1 METAQPIDVAGGAM
15 PAPGGSRD
23 VRWQVAAV
31 VTGMVMLLA
40 LFAGGMILIPRY
52 QAAHPYSDLQRSD
65 ANQVHLDD
73 LFLDVTLVTPEF
85 RSGRNL
91 DRYFADRA
99 PDTVLPVLVGLNTHT
114 GDIGHMMRLPGEVA
128 LVGPSGESYP
138 ALTEPIVMSQ
148 HHNAYM
154 LLFPA
159 RDNRGARFLDMTSGT
174 LTVRATGMGSEAVRD
189 FTWEM
194 PLLVGPSSGSLV
206 ARMMLAVALVSALL
220 VVLSPCALELTL
232 YYTAIISCTVTDGER
247 AAARAGVDGHGAS
260 MRSGTVPSA
269 DLGQRKVLVN
279 LGSFVAGFT
288 LLYAASGATVGLIG
302 SGMRQPLGAYS
313 GLIQVFGGVVILL
326 FASRVAGLDRWIVD
340 HWPWGRSAPSLT
352 MSSGPLARLRQ
363 FLSRLRERGQARARE
378 GGMRARD
385 SFLVGM
391 GLSSACLTCMGGAVL
406 YPLLVYAGM
415 TSWYS
420 GLITLGLYSL
430 LIAVPMVFIA
440 LGFFQIRMSLHRRVG
455 LTRVLR
461 YASAAMLAGI
471 GVLILSG
478 SERIIA
484 DLAFGFLGTVSRWV
498 A

>member
-1 METAQPIDVAGGAM
+1 MENVQPFDVAGGTS
-15 PAPGGSRD
+15 PPLRHPPH
-23 VRWQVAAV
+23 VRWQIAAV
-31 VTGMVMLLA
+31 VTGLVMLLA
-40 LFAGGMILIPRY
+40 LFAGGMVLIPRY

-73 LFLDVTLVTPEF
+73 LFLDVTMVTPEF
-85 RSGRNL
+85 RSERNL
-91 DRYFADRA
+91 DRYFVDRD

-114 GDIGHMMRLPGEVA
+114 GDIGHMMHLPGDVD
-128 LVGPSGESYP
+128 LVGPAGELYP

-159 RDNRGARFLDMTSGT
+159 RDNRGVRFLDMTSGT
-174 LTVRATGMGSEAVRD
+174 LTVRATGMGSVPVRE
-189 FTWEM
+189 FAWEL
-194 PLLVGPSSGSLV
+194 PLKVGPPSNSLVG
-206 ARMMLAVALVSALL
+206 RMMLAVALVSALL

-232 YYTAIISCTVTDGER
+232 YYTAIISCTVTDGEQ
-247 AAARAGVDGHGAS
+247 AA
-260 MRSGTVPSA
+260 MRGGTAPSA

-288 LLYAASGATVGLIG
+288 LLYAVSGATVGLIG
-302 SGMRQPLGAYS
+302 AGMRQPLGAYS
-313 GLIQVFGGVVILL
+313 GLIQVFGGSVILL
-326 FASRVAGLDRWIVD
+326 FASRVAGLDRWIVA
-340 HWPWGRSAPSLT
+340 HWPWARSEPSLT
-352 MSSGPLARLRQ
+352 VPSGPLVRLRQ
-363 FLSRLRERGQARARE
+363 FLTRLRARGQARARE

-406 YPLLVYAGM
+406 YPLLVYAGL

-420 GLITLGLYSL
+420 GLITLSLYSL

-440 LGFFQIRMSLHRRVG
+440 LGFFQIRMSLTRRVG

-471 GVLILSG
+471 GILILSG
-478 SERIIA
+478 SERIIS
-484 DLAFGFLGTVSRWV
+484 DVAFGFLGTVSRWV